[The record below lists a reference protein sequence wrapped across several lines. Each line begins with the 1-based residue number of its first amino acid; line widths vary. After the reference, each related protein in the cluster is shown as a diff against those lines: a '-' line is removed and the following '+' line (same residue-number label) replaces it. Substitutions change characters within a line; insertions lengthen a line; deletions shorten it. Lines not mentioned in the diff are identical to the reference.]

1 MLLHPKI
8 EKAGEEKQQEEA
20 ATDAKK
26 AADQAKTAE
35 PNKTADQ
42 KTAEGAKK

>member
-1 MLLHPKI
+1 MLLHPRI
-8 EKAGEEKQQEEA
+8 EKAEEENQQEEA
-20 ATDAKK
+20 ATDA
-26 AADQAKTAE
+26 AKTAE